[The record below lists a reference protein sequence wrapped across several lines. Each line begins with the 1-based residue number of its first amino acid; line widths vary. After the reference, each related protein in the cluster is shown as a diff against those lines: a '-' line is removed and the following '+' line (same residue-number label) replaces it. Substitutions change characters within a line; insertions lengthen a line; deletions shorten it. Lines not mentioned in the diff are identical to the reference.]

1 LEEKDERVCDLCDPD
16 KLQPAEDP
24 SRDRQLAAIDERI
37 RSLERNAYFEVV
49 TSDGQPVFRVEPGG
63 SRVFNADGEA
73 VAAIGAAESGGYFI
87 GRSIGSAGYASIGAT
102 RSRVGVRLLEQDL
115 SRAELKLQDGR
126 ASLRF
131 PSPGGTIAGIGESTA
146 GSGTLIVGTL
156 AGRLMGAFTAGAGR
170 GQISTNPSGES
181 GGAALL
187 EPGIGGGMF
196 GIDDASGNAA
206 VKMGH
211 NGNRYGIVL
220 AGPVLGFPWIPKS
233 GLPGSY
239 FVGCASD
246 VRPACVPAVDP

>member
-131 PSPGGTIAGIGESTA
+131 PSPGGTRRSPTRRSRSACLRRRRGTSDDDHASPYDDRPAPRPDRHAGDA
-146 GSGTLIVGTL
+146 VDH
-156 AGRLMGAFTAGAGR
+156 GAGLR
-170 GQISTNPSGES
+170 W
-181 GGAALL
+181 A
-187 EPGIGGGMF
+187 GGGEHT
-196 GIDDASGNAA
+196 G
-206 VKMGH
+206 
-211 NGNRYGIVL
+211 
-220 AGPVLGFPWIPKS
+220 
-233 GLPGSY
+233 
-239 FVGCASD
+239 
-246 VRPACVPAVDP
+246 